1 MKVLLKERHLRYD
14 RTPITEGKSK
24 PDFLFPG
31 IREYHDP
38 AFPETLLTM
47 IGSKT
52 TAKDRWRQIL
62 VEADR
67 IWNKHLLTL
76 QPGISDS
83 QFKEIIVEHHVT
95 LVIPLEIRQ
104 TYSPAN
110 QDRIMTIADFLELV
124 AKRQRQIA

>member
-1 MKVLLKERHLRYD
+1 
-14 RTPITEGKSK
+14 
-24 PDFLFPG
+24 
-31 IREYHDP
+31 
-38 AFPETLLTM
+38 M

-76 QPGISDS
+76 QAGISDS
-83 QFKEIIVEHHVT
+83 QLQSIIVEHHVT
-95 LVIPLEIRQ
+95 PVIPLEIRQ

-110 QDRIMTIADFLELV
+110 QDRIMTIANFLELV
-124 AKRQRQIA
+124 AKRQRETA

>member
-1 MKVLLKERHLRYD
+1 MEQKRVFQRAV
-14 RTPITEGKSK
+14 I
-24 PDFLFPG
+24 
-31 IREYHDP
+31 
-38 AFPETLLTM
+38 
-47 IGSKT
+47 
-52 TAKDRWRQIL
+52 
-62 VEADR
+62 EADR

-83 QFKEIIVEHHVT
+83 QLKGIIVEHHVT
-95 LVIPLEIRQ
+95 PVIPLEIRQ